1 MKYYLMCK
9 KVLGQNQFDDLIK
22 RLTDQIINKFSS
34 NIFLDRYMEILEY
47 NIRLIMIISISNV
60 LKLSEEEKLKRISLK
75 DTEGFFVA
83 KNLSEFE
90 ENNKFFINKITNLL
104 K

>member
-9 KVLGQNQFDDLIK
+9 KVLGQKQFDELV
-22 RLTDQIINKFSS
+22 RSLTNQIIDKFSS
-34 NIFLDRYMEILEY
+34 SIFLDSYMEILEY

-60 LKLSEEEKLKRISLK
+60 LNLNENEKVKRISLK
-75 DTEGFFVA
+75 NSTNFLVA
-83 KNLSEFE
+83 ETLRDFE
-90 ENNKFFINKITNLL
+90 ESNKYFINKITYLL

>member
-1 MKYYLMCK
+1 MKYYIMCK
-9 KVLGQNQFDDLIK
+9 KVLGQKQFDDLVK
-22 RLTDQIINKFSS
+22 SLTNQIMDKFSS

-60 LKLSEEEKLKRISLK
+60 LNLNECEKLQRISLENMK
-75 DTEGFFVA
+75 YNFIAENLTQFE
-83 KNLSEFE
+83 KN
-90 ENNKFFINKITNLL
+90 NQFFINKITNLL

>member
-9 KVLGQNQFDDLIK
+9 KVLGQKQFDELV
-22 RLTDQIINKFSS
+22 RHLTNQIIAKFSCS
-34 NIFLDRYMEILEY
+34 IFLDKYMQILEY

-60 LKLSEEEKLKRISLK
+60 LNLNENEKVKRISLK
-75 DTEGFFVA
+75 NATNFLVTET
-83 KNLSEFE
+83 LRDFE
-90 ENNKFFINKITNLL
+90 ENNKYFINKITYLL